1 MRSPGKQNSKTKSAI
16 LDAAR
21 RQFAH
26 FGFSK
31 VTMGEIA
38 VEAAMAKASLY
49 YYFPTKENLF
59 HAVMVNE
66 HQEFMNSFRAILER
80 DLSAADRVRAYVNLR
95 YEYFNKMLTMN
106 ILDLRSSG
114 TMKPVF
120 AATYEDF
127 SRQELKVL
135 RLIIE
140 DGRARKEFVVR
151 SADKI
156 AEALHHV
163 TQGLRCRFVR
173 AAGGPRIEPKEYN
186 RLKQE
191 LQFVTDIFLRGI
203 GRQN

>member
-1 MRSPGKQNSKTKSAI
+1 MI

-21 RQFAH
+21 RRFAH

-38 VEAAMAKASLY
+38 EEASMAKASLY

-66 HQEFMNSFRAILER
+66 HQEFMNCFRSILEQ
-80 DLSAADRVRAYVNLR
+80 DLSAGDRLREYVNLR
-95 YEYFNKMLTMN
+95 YEYFNKMLNMN
-106 ILDLRSSG
+106 ILELRSSVK
-114 TMKPVF
+114 MKPIF
-120 AATYEDF
+120 TATYVDF
-127 SRQELKVL
+127 SRQELRVL
-135 RLIIE
+135 RQIIE
-140 DGRARKEFVVR
+140 EGSARKEFEVR

-156 AEALHHV
+156 AEALLHIM
-163 TQGLRCRFVR
+163 QGLRCRFVR
-173 AAGGPRIEPKEYN
+173 AASGPRIESKEYD

-203 GRQN
+203 TR